1 MMMGQLSARPEVP
14 GQLSAWQEVPGQ
26 QTAQLEP
33 EAPIPQAA
41 RP

>member
-14 GQLSAWQEVPGQ
+14 GQQAARQEVPGQ

>member
-1 MMMGQLSARPEVP
+1 MMGQLSAQPEVP
-14 GQLSAWQEVPGQ
+14 RQQAARQEVPGQ

>member
-1 MMMGQLSARPEVP
+1 MMGQLSARPEVP
-14 GQLSAWQEVPGQ
+14 GQQAARQEVPGQ